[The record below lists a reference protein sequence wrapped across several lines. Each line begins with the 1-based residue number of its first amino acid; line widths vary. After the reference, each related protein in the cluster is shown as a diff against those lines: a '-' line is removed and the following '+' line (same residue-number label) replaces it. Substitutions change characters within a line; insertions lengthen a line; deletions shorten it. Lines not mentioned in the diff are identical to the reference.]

1 MESKDVDFKI
11 YPVTKKIFDI
21 FWKEGW
27 DNCVRDKKT
36 KNNTIAVIKAFK
48 KPPQHL
54 LTAVKK
60 ALLGGKE

>member
-1 MESKDVDFKI
+1 MEFNKNDFKI

-27 DNCVRDKKT
+27 DNCVRVKKT
-36 KNNTIAVIKAFK
+36 KNNSIAVIKAFK

-54 LTAVKK
+54 LTAVKQ